1 MRITRAT
8 TYVVGNPWKNWLFV
22 RLDTDQPGLFG
33 VGEGT
38 LNAFA
43 KTVEAAVHELAPRYE
58 GMDPFQV
65 ETIFQ
70 RMTRDLYSE
79 GGQIH
84 MNAVAAV
91 EVACWDIIGK
101 ATGRP
106 IYDLLGGRYH
116 ETLPTYANGWYVGPR
131 TPESFAERAEAV
143 VGRGYRAL
151 KFDPFGAAY
160 RTMDPAERRLSLD
173 IVRAVRE
180 AVGPAVELMIEGH
193 SRFSVAEAVWLG
205 ERLAE
210 FEPTWFEEP
219 THHLKIDAV
228 VEVARKIGVPV
239 ATGESYSS
247 THQFAELLA
256 HNAVHIL
263 QPEPGSMG
271 GVWRTRQVCAMADA
285 HYAVVAPHNAQGP
298 ISTAT
303 CIQLGA
309 CTPNLLVQELFDEF
323 NVSWE
328 RALID
333 HPAEVVEGRLQV
345 PTRPGLGVEL
355 NWPELE
361 KHPYE
366 VSNFLPLFA
375 PGWERREGERTPPP
389 PTAATVAAADQD
401 AEPAPMRSGRL

>member
-8 TYVVGNPWKNWLFV
+8 TYIVGNPWKNWLFV
-22 RLDTDQPGLFG
+22 RLDTDQDGLYG
-33 VGEGT
+33 IGEGT

-58 GMDPFQV
+58 GMDPFQI

-84 MNAVAAV
+84 MNAVAAI

-116 ETLPTYANGWYVGPR
+116 DSLHAYANGWYAGDR
-131 TPESFAERAEAV
+131 TPESFAERAKEV
-143 VGRGYRAL
+143 VDRGYKAL

-160 RTMDPAERRLSLD
+160 RTMDPTDRHLSLD

-180 AVGPAVELMIEGH
+180 VVGPKIELMIEGH
-193 SRFSVAEAVWLG
+193 CRFSVSEAVWIG

-228 VEVARKIGVPV
+228 VEVAHKITVPV
-239 ATGESYSS
+239 ATGESFSS
-247 THQFAELLA
+247 THQHAELLA
-256 HNAVHIL
+256 HNAVHII
-263 QPEPGSMG
+263 QPEPGNMG
-271 GVWRTRQVCAMADA
+271 GIWKTRQVCAMADA
-285 HYAVVAPHNAQGP
+285 HYAMVAPHNAQGP

-303 CIQLGA
+303 CLQLGA
-309 CTPNLLVQELFDEF
+309 CTPNLLVQEVFDEF
-323 NVSWE
+323 NVAWE
-328 RALID
+328 RELVDEPVEVID
-333 HPAEVVEGRLQV
+333 GRITL
-345 PTRPGLGVEL
+345 PERPGLGVEL
-355 NWPELE
+355 NWQEIE
-361 KHPYE
+361 KHPYQA
-366 VSNFLPLFA
+366 SNFLPLFA
-375 PGWERREGERTPPP
+375 PGWERREGEKTSPPA
-389 PTAATVAAADQD
+389 TAAKVPAADQD
-401 AEPAPMRSGRL
+401 ATAMPGRG

>member
-8 TYVVGNPWKNWLFV
+8 TYTVGNPWKNWLFV
-22 RLDTDQPGLFG
+22 RLDTDQPGLYG
-33 VGEGT
+33 IGEGT

-58 GMDPFQV
+58 GLDPFQV

-84 MNAVAAV
+84 MSAVAAV

-116 ETLPTYANGWYVGPR
+116 ESLPAYANGWYAGPR
-131 TPESFAERAEAV
+131 TPESFAERARQV
-143 VGRGYRAL
+143 VDRGYKAL
-151 KFDPFGAAY
+151 KFDPFGANY
-160 RTMDPAERRLSLD
+160 RTMDPTERRLSLA

-180 AVGPAVELMIEGH
+180 EVGPEIELMIEGH
-193 SRFSVAEAVWLG
+193 CRFSVGEAVWVG

-210 FEPTWFEEP
+210 FTPTWFEEP

-228 VEVARKIGVPV
+228 VEVARKITVPV
-239 ATGESYSS
+239 ATGESFSS

-256 HNAVHIL
+256 HNAVSIL

-271 GVWRTRQVCAMADA
+271 GIWRTRQVCAMADA
-285 HYAVVAPHNAQGP
+285 HYGVVAPHNAQGP
-298 ISTAT
+298 VSTAT
-303 CIQLGA
+303 CVQIGA
-309 CTPNLLVQELFDEF
+309 CTPNLLVQEIFDEF
-323 NVSWE
+323 NVAWE
-328 RALID
+328 RDLVD
-333 HPAEVVEGRLQV
+333 HPAEVIDGRIPV
-345 PTRPGLGVEL
+345 PNRPGLGIEL

-361 KHPYE
+361 KHPYQ
-366 VSNFLPLFA
+366 VANFIPLFA
-375 PGWERREGERTPPP
+375 PGWERREGNKQPLPPE
-389 PTAATVAAADQD
+389 AAAVAAADQD
-401 AEPAPMRSGRL
+401 AVPAG

>member
-8 TYVVGNPWKNWLFV
+8 TYIVGNPWKNWLFV
-22 RLDTDQPGLFG
+22 RLDTDQDGLYG
-33 VGEGT
+33 IGEGT

-43 KTVEAAVHELAPRYE
+43 KTVEAAVHEMAPRYE

-79 GGQIH
+79 GGQVQ
-84 MNAVAAV
+84 MNAVAAI

-116 ETLPTYANGWYVGPR
+116 QDLPAYANGWYAGPR
-131 TPESFAERAEAV
+131 TPESFAERAQAV
-143 VGRGYRAL
+143 VARGYKAL
-151 KFDPFGAAY
+151 KFDPFGANY
-160 RTMDPAERRLSLD
+160 RTMDPTERHLSLA

-180 AVGPAVELMIEGH
+180 AVGPEIEIMIEGH
-193 SRFSVAEAVWLG
+193 CRFSVAEAVWLG

-228 VEVARKIGVPV
+228 AEVARKVTVPI
-239 ATGESYSS
+239 ATGESFSS

-271 GVWRTRQVCAMADA
+271 GIWRTRQVSAMADA

-303 CIQLGA
+303 CLQLGA

-323 NVSWE
+323 NVEWE
-328 RALID
+328 RELVD
-333 HPAEVVEGRLQV
+333 HPATLVDGRIQLPEG
-345 PTRPGLGVEL
+345 PGLGVDL
-355 NWPELE
+355 NWAEVA

-375 PGWERREGERTPPP
+375 TGWERREGARTAPPP
-389 PTAATVAAADQD
+389 GIATAPAADETAAPVLPGD
-401 AEPAPMRSGRL
+401 